1 MTAIPQSKASLGT
14 SVQSSAVSA
23 CNSMNLL
30 DIAVFYF
37 VRAWARPAA
46 AASTPWPVNP
56 AVHPSANSVHFQRL
70 SRRIRWRSP
79 FLFCALYRRIATPFS
94 STGGFTTGVSS
105 FFT

>member
-1 MTAIPQSKASLGT
+1 MTAIPQSKASLET

-23 CNSMNLL
+23 CNSMNPL

-37 VRAWARPAA
+37 SRASAGPAA
-46 AASTPWPVNP
+46 TSRPQVPAAHS
-56 AVHPSANSVHFQRL
+56 SANSVHFQRL